1 MNNPLPKPT
10 ASQEEFVP
18 LKSRVWISAADA
30 ATAVLQS
37 LVAAGALTYY
47 FTEIR
52 GLSLQLTGIV
62 WLLFGIWNATNDPL
76 FGYISD
82 RTRTKLGR
90 RIPYIRYGAP
100 IFILGFAMFWINIPG
115 SQGNQSALFFQM
127 LLALFVF
134 DTLYTAIA
142 TSLYIM
148 PYEVAISN
156 KARSGIYIWKIIF
169 MIFTIVI
176 PLLIER
182 TIKPEVGDIPA
193 SNQFRWVLIGIGL
206 LMGLII
212 FISTFFYH
220 EKHYA
225 QGEEQFEFIRSF
237 KECFKNRSFIVFEVI
252 SFTIIFVQTALMQ
265 GIWVY
270 FDEIDVPALPL
281 YIALA
286 TGIIIGILLWV
297 NRRDLWGIKTCTR
310 IFSLMFAI
318 GCFTVLLLGRNV
330 IAATLG
336 FFLFGTGFAG
346 GMYLIPLMN
355 GDVVDNDESRTGLRR
370 EGMYAGV
377 NSFITKPAISI
388 AQWVFLT
395 FLAAFGYDQSLLKG
409 MQSSRAET
417 GILLGWTFVPGL
429 LLFLCFIFLYW
440 YPLSGPTWEKTKA
453 HLADIHKEK
462 ERKYLQDHGFKY
474 TD

>member
-1 MNNPLPKPT
+1 MINPLPKPT

-182 TIKPEVGDIPA
+182 TIKPDVGDIP
-193 SNQFRWVLIGIGL
+193 
-206 LMGLII
+206 
-212 FISTFFYH
+212 
-220 EKHYA
+220 EP
-225 QGEEQFEFIRSF
+225 
-237 KECFKNRSFIVFEVI
+237 I
-252 SFTIIFVQTALMQ
+252 SFD
-265 GIWVY
+265 G
-270 FDEIDVPALPL
+270 
-281 YIALA
+281 
-286 TGIIIGILLWV
+286 
-297 NRRDLWGIKTCTR
+297 
-310 IFSLMFAI
+310 S
-318 GCFTVLLLGRNV
+318 
-330 IAATLG
+330 
-336 FFLFGTGFAG
+336 
-346 GMYLIPLMN
+346 
-355 GDVVDNDESRTGLRR
+355 
-370 EGMYAGV
+370 
-377 NSFITKPAISI
+377 
-388 AQWVFLT
+388 
-395 FLAAFGYDQSLLKG
+395 
-409 MQSSRAET
+409 
-417 GILLGWTFVPGL
+417 
-429 LLFLCFIFLYW
+429 
-440 YPLSGPTWEKTKA
+440 
-453 HLADIHKEK
+453 
-462 ERKYLQDHGFKY
+462 
-474 TD
+474 